1 MRHLGRF
8 ALLSLVWT
16 GLLAW
21 DLAAERLGCGA
32 TAVAITLLAG
42 LLMLSG
48 TEAAFYRRRALLDR
62 YLQREGLLFRL
73 LSRRALIIARQ
84 LVQSVGL
91 ALILLVAAIGFD
103 GTQWLLLAADIPV
116 LAILLTSFSSLLGG
130 EVRAPY
136 REPIARHWAAR
147 TNALLLWVFW
157 MLLLYSTPQENYA
170 NLRWEE
176 VLAFGAAQPT
186 VGCDALAVL
195 ARLAAV
201 AEALAQWSAQQLFS
215 GLKEPL
221 QALMAWALF
230 LAAFGTSLL
239 VAWTYTRALTG
250 ALARPWSVW
259 PHSTGV
265 SSP

>member
-1 MRHLGRF
+1 VRHLGRF

-32 TAVAITLLAG
+32 AAVAIALLAG

-48 TEAAFYRRRALLDR
+48 TEAAFYRRRAFIGHFLEPR
-62 YLQREGLLFRL
+62 GLLFCL
-73 LSRRALIIARQ
+73 LSRRALIVTRQ
-84 LVQSVGL
+84 LVQAVAL
-91 ALILLVAAIGFD
+91 ALVLLVAAIGFD
-103 GTQWLLLAADIPV
+103 RAQWLLLAADIPV
-116 LAILLTSFSSLLGG
+116 LAALLTGLSSLLGR

-136 REPIARHWAAR
+136 REPMARHWAAR
-147 TNALLLWVFW
+147 TNALLLWVSW
-157 MLLLYSTPQENYA
+157 MLLLYYTPQENYA
-170 NLRWEE
+170 DLRWEE
-176 VLAFGAAQPT
+176 VLAFGAAQPAI
-186 VGCDALAVL
+186 GCDALAVL

-215 GLKEPL
+215 GLKDPL
-221 QALMAWALF
+221 QVLMAWTIF
-230 LAAFGTSLL
+230 LAAFGASFL
-239 VAWTYTRALTG
+239 VAWTYTRALMG